1 MTAHGPR
8 VVSGCNSRLH
18 VLQIGIFDSI
28 ISLSSKFH
36 AGRRL
41 ASRPVRHALDWNHR
55 GVPPGRKP
63 LPCFRCRSSCY
74 RIRHPD
80 EQTCRIR
87 EAEKLER
94 ITARNRRFLRWQFEE
109 TLHRHVPHSRH
120 PHERGRRR
128 RNRATLH
135 PRQQAGWECRP
146 PSQADRASGSAAGE
160 ARELFAERQ
169 RNRDALCRCE
179 KPYQEHKSS
188 SKFV

>member
-1 MTAHGPR
+1 MGC
-8 VVSGCNSRLH
+8 VVSGCSSRLH
-18 VLQIGIFDSI
+18 VRQIGIFDSI

-41 ASRPVRHALDWNHR
+41 ASRPVRIPSIGTIAASRRTKAAALL
-55 GVPPGRKP
+55 P
-63 LPCFRCRSSCY
+63 LSLNCY

-80 EQTCRIR
+80 EQMCRIR

-94 ITARNRRFLRWQFEE
+94 ITTRNRTFLQWQFEE
-109 TLHRHVPHSRH
+109 ALGRHVPHSRH
-120 PHERGRRR
+120 THERGGRR

-135 PRQQAGWECRP
+135 PRQQALWKCRP

-160 ARELFAERQ
+160 ARELSPITNASGR
-169 RNRDALCRCE
+169 ALQVR